1 MSNEVVRWEPFS
13 EMVSLRDAVNRLF
26 EDSFIRP
33 GAWPMPSEAA
43 ALSIPTDVIETKDNV
58 VVKMSAPGVKPEDID
73 ISVVGDTLTINGE
86 TKSEEQFE
94 EGSYIRK
101 ERRFGS
107 FQRAFSLPT
116 SVASD
121 KAKAEFEHGVLTLTL
136 PKAETAKPKS
146 IKVTMKK

>member
-33 GAWPMPSEAA
+33 GAWPLPFDGGNFSVPA
-43 ALSIPTDVIETKDNV
+43 DVIETKDNI
-58 VVKMSAPGVKPEDID
+58 VVKMSAPGVKPEDVE
-73 ISVVGDTLTINGE
+73 ISVVGDTLAIQGE
-86 TKSEEQFE
+86 LKSEEQFE

-107 FQRAFSLPT
+107 FQRTFSLPA

-121 KAKAEFEHGVLTLTL
+121 KAKAEFENGVLTLTL
-136 PKAETAKPKS
+136 PKAEEAKPKS
-146 IKVTMKK
+146 IKVTTKR